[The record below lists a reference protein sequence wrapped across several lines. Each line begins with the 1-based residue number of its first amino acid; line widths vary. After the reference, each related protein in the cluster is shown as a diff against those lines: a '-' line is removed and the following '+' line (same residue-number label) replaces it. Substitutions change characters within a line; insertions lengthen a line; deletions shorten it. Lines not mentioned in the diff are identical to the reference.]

1 MQNKTT
7 TTTTTTTTKLLSQNI
22 QEIQEKMRRP
32 HLRIIGIEQSED
44 PQFKGPVN
52 IFNKTIEENLLNQKK
67 EMTMDIQEAYRT
79 PSRLDQKKK
88 FHLSYNNQNTK
99 CIKQRK
105 NIKSSKGK
113 WSSNI

>member
-1 MQNKTT
+1 
-7 TTTTTTTTKLLSQNI
+7 
-22 QEIQEKMRRP
+22 
-32 HLRIIGIEQSED
+32 
-44 PQFKGPVN
+44 
-52 IFNKTIEENLLNQKK
+52 
-67 EMTMDIQEAYRT
+67 MTMDIQEAYRT